1 MRFKKYYKDILSL
14 VSAILLLG
22 TTILINKYDVKQLYR
37 EFAGLRLKVDAQEK
51 VIEGLEDRVN
61 VLVVQNQ
68 RLLFDLDKHNET
80 RGSENALLLGRLKD
94 LEYKVEVL
102 SMKSTITNNGK
113 VFNDRF
119 EFVDKQENRIG
130 WYENNGQVLVAWK
143 DDYLTTKKVNVNT
156 IGEINLVPKIKKLD
170 KDEFVSYI
178 DESYLGGITIRGR
191 GEVQKIEPPRN
202 QFSFGPFIGVAY
214 NGVTGLTEPIVG
226 IGVSYNLIKVWDWR
240 WFFSLFIFINEE
252 ILHYEH

>member
-14 VSAILLLG
+14 VGTLLLLG

-37 EFAGLRLKVDAQEK
+37 EFATLSLKVNAQEK
-51 VIEGLEDRVN
+51 EIEGLEDKIST
-61 VLVVQNQ
+61 LIVQNQ
-68 RLLFDLDKHNET
+68 RLLNDLDEHNET
-80 RGSENALLLGRLKD
+80 RGSENTLLMQKIQD
-94 LEYKVEVL
+94 LEYKFEVL

-130 WYENNGQVLVAWK
+130 KYETNGQVLVAWK
-143 DDYLTTKKVNVNT
+143 DDYLATKKVNVNT
-156 IGEINLVPKIKKLD
+156 IGEINVIPKIKKLD

-178 DESYLGGITIRGR
+178 DETYLGGITIRGQ
-191 GEVQKIEPPRN
+191 GDVQKIEPPRN

-240 WFFSLFIFINEE
+240 
-252 ILHYEH
+252 

>member
-37 EFAGLRLKVDAQEK
+37 EFATLRLKVDAQEK
-51 VIEGLEDRVN
+51 VINGLEDRVN
-61 VLVVQNQ
+61 LLVVQNQ
-68 RLLFDLDKHNET
+68 RLLLDLDKHNKT
-80 RGSENALLLGRLKD
+80 RGSENVLLLERLYD
-94 LEYKVEVL
+94 LEQKVEIL
-102 SMKSTITNNGK
+102 SSKPLVSMTKGK

-119 EFVDKQENRIG
+119 EFEDKQVNRIG
-130 WYENNGQVLVAWK
+130 QYETKGQVLVAWR

-156 IGEINLVPKIKKLD
+156 IGEINLSPKIEKLD
-170 KDEFVSYI
+170 KDQFVSYI
-178 DESYLGGITIRGR
+178 DDVYLGGITIRGR
-191 GEVQKIEPPRN
+191 GEIQQIEPPRN

-240 WFFSLFIFINEE
+240 
-252 ILHYEH
+252 

>member
-14 VSAILLLG
+14 VGTLLLLG

-37 EFAGLRLKVDAQEK
+37 EFATLSLKVNAQEK
-51 VIEGLEDRVN
+51 KIEGLEDKVST
-61 VLVVQNQ
+61 LIVQNQ
-68 RLLFDLDKHNET
+68 RLLNDLEQHNET
-80 RGSENALLLGRLKD
+80 RGSENALLLERLYD
-94 LEYKVEVL
+94 LEQKVEIL
-102 SMKSTITNNGK
+102 SSKPLVSMTKGK

-119 EFVDKQENRIG
+119 EFEDKQVNRIG
-130 WYENNGQVLVAWK
+130 EYETTGQVLVAWR

-202 QFSFGPFIGVAY
+202 QLSVGPFIGVAY
-214 NGVTGLTEPIVG
+214 NNTTGLTEPVIG
-226 IGVSYNLIKVWDWR
+226 IGVTYNLLKIWDWR
-240 WFFSLFIFINEE
+240 
-252 ILHYEH
+252 

>member
-14 VSAILLLG
+14 VGTLLLLG

-37 EFAGLRLKVDAQEK
+37 EFATLSFKVNAQEK
-51 VIEGLEDRVN
+51 KIEGLEDKVST
-61 VLVVQNQ
+61 LIVQNQ
-68 RLLFDLDKHNET
+68 RLLNDLEQHNET
-80 RGSENALLLGRLKD
+80 RGSENALLLERLKD

-102 SMKSTITNNGK
+102 SMKTTLSNGK

-130 WYENNGQVLVAWK
+130 NYETKGQVLVAWK
-143 DDYLTTKKVNVNT
+143 DDYLATKKVNVNT
-156 IGEINLVPKIKKLD
+156 IGELNLVPKIKKLD

-178 DESYLGGITIRGR
+178 DDTYIGGITIRGR

-214 NGVTGLTEPIVG
+214 NGATGLTEPIVG
-226 IGVSYNLIKVWDWR
+226 VGVSYNLIKVWDWR
-240 WFFSLFIFINEE
+240 
-252 ILHYEH
+252 

>member
-14 VSAILLLG
+14 IASLSLLASVYFA
-22 TTILINKYDVKQLYR
+22 NHYDIKQLYR
-37 EFAGLRLKVDAQEK
+37 EFVGLRLKVQSQEK
-51 VIEGLEDRVN
+51 LIDSLEDRVN
-61 VLVVQNQ
+61 LLVVQNQ
-68 RLLFDLDKHNET
+68 RLLVDLSEHNET
-80 RGSENALLLGRLKD
+80 RGSENALLIQRIQD
-94 LEYKVEVL
+94 LEYKFEVL

-130 WYENNGQVLVAWK
+130 RYETNGQVLVAWK
-143 DDYLTTKKVNVNT
+143 GDYLATKKVNVNT

-170 KDEFVSYI
+170 KDEFISYI
-178 DESYLGGITIRGR
+178 DESYLGGITIRGQ

-214 NGVTGLTEPIVG
+214 NGVTGLTEPIIGV
-226 IGVSYNLIKVWDWR
+226 GVSYNLIKVWDWR
-240 WFFSLFIFINEE
+240 
-252 ILHYEH
+252 

>member
-14 VSAILLLG
+14 VGTVLLLG

-37 EFAGLRLKVDAQEK
+37 EFATLSLKVNVQEK
-51 VIEGLEDRVN
+51 KIEGLEDKVST
-61 VLVVQNQ
+61 LIVQNQ
-68 RLLFDLDKHNET
+68 RLLNDLDEHNET
-80 RGSENALLLGRLKD
+80 RGSENVLLLERLYD
-94 LEYKVEVL
+94 LEQKVEIL
-102 SMKSTITNNGK
+102 SSKPLVSITKGK

-119 EFVDKQENRIG
+119 EFEDKQVNRVG
-130 WYENNGQVLVAWK
+130 QYETKGQVLVAWR

-178 DESYLGGITIRGR
+178 DESYLGGITIRGQ

-214 NGVTGLTEPIVG
+214 NGVTGLTEPIIGV
-226 IGVSYNLIKVWDWR
+226 GVSYNLIKIWDWR
-240 WFFSLFIFINEE
+240 
-252 ILHYEH
+252 

>member
-51 VIEGLEDRVN
+51 VSEGLEDRVN

-80 RGSENALLLGRLKD
+80 RGSENALLMQKIQD
-94 LEYKVEVL
+94 LEYKFEVL

-130 WYENNGQVLVAWK
+130 RYETNGQVLVAWK

-178 DESYLGGITIRGR
+178 DESYLGGITIRGQ
-191 GEVQKIEPPRN
+191 GEVQKIEPQRN
-202 QFSFGPFIGVAY
+202 KVSWGQLFA
-214 NGVTGLTEPIVG
+214 VG
-226 IGVSYNLIKVWDWR
+226 
-240 WFFSLFIFINEE
+240 
-252 ILHYEH
+252 

>member
-1 MRFKKYYKDILSL
+1 MQFKKYYKNIFSL
-14 VSAILLLG
+14 VSAVLLLG

-37 EFAGLRLKVDAQEK
+37 EFATLRLKVNAQEK
-51 VIEGLEDRVN
+51 EIKSLEDRVN

-68 RLLFDLDKHNET
+68 RLITDLEEHNET
-80 RGSENALLLGRLKD
+80 RGSENALLMEKLQD

-102 SMKSTITNNGK
+102 SMKSTLSNGK

-119 EFVDKQENRIG
+119 EFTDKQVNRVG
-130 WYENNGQVLVAWK
+130 QYETKGQVLVAWK
-143 DDYLTTKKVNVNT
+143 DDYLATKKVNVNT
-156 IGEINLVPKIKKLD
+156 IGEINLSPKIEKLNKK
-170 KDEFVSYI
+170 EFVSYI
-178 DESYLGGITIRGR
+178 DETYIGGITIRGR

-214 NGVTGLTEPIVG
+214 NNVTGLTEPIIG

-240 WFFSLFIFINEE
+240 
-252 ILHYEH
+252 

>member
-14 VSAILLLG
+14 VGAVLLLG

-37 EFAGLRLKVDAQEK
+37 EFATLSLKVNVQEK
-51 VIEGLEDRVN
+51 KIEGLEDKVST
-61 VLVVQNQ
+61 LIVQNQ
-68 RLLFDLDKHNET
+68 RLLNDLEQHNET
-80 RGSENALLLGRLKD
+80 RGNENVLLLERLYD
-94 LEYKVEVL
+94 LEQKVEIL
-102 SMKSTITNNGK
+102 SSKPLVSMTKGK

-119 EFVDKQENRIG
+119 EFEDKQVNRIG
-130 WYENNGQVLVAWK
+130 QYETKGQVLVAWR

-156 IGEINLVPKIKKLD
+156 IGEINLSPKIEKLD
-170 KDEFVSYI
+170 KDKFVSYI
-178 DESYLGGITIRGR
+178 DDVYLGGITIRGR
-191 GEVQKIEPPRN
+191 GEIQQIEPPRN

-240 WFFSLFIFINEE
+240 
-252 ILHYEH
+252 

>member
-1 MRFKKYYKDILSL
+1 MRFKKYYKDILSI
-14 VSAILLLG
+14 VSALLLLG

-37 EFAGLRLKVDAQEK
+37 EFVGLRLKVDAQEK
-51 VIEGLEDRVN
+51 QIGGLEDKVST
-61 VLVVQNQ
+61 LIVQNQ
-68 RLLFDLDKHNET
+68 RLLKDLEQHNET
-80 RGSENALLLGRLKD
+80 RGNENTLLLERLKD

-102 SMKSTITNNGK
+102 SMKNTLSNGK

-119 EFVDKQENRIG
+119 EFTDKQVNRVG
-130 WYENNGQVLVAWK
+130 QYETKGQVLVAWK
-143 DDYLTTKKVNVNT
+143 DDYLATKKVNVNT
-156 IGEINLVPKIKKLD
+156 IGEINLSPKIEKLN

-178 DESYLGGITIRGR
+178 DETYVGGITIRGR

-214 NGVTGLTEPIVG
+214 NNVTGLTEPIIG

-240 WFFSLFIFINEE
+240 
-252 ILHYEH
+252 

>member
-1 MRFKKYYKDILSL
+1 MQFKNYYKDIISI
-14 VSAILLLG
+14 VSAVLLLG

-37 EFAGLRLKVDAQEK
+37 EFATLRLKVDAQEK
-51 VIEGLEDRVN
+51 EIKSLEDRVN

-68 RLLFDLDKHNET
+68 RLITDLEEHNET
-80 RGSENALLLGRLKD
+80 RGSENALLMEKLQD

-102 SMKSTITNNGK
+102 SMKNTLSSGK

-119 EFVDKQENRIG
+119 EFTDKQVNRVG
-130 WYENNGQVLVAWK
+130 QYETKGQVLVAWK
-143 DDYLTTKKVNVNT
+143 DDYLATKKVNVNT
-156 IGEINLVPKIKKLD
+156 IGEINLSPKIEKLN

-178 DESYLGGITIRGR
+178 DETYIGGITIRGR

-214 NGVTGLTEPIVG
+214 NNVTGLTEPIIG

-240 WFFSLFIFINEE
+240 
-252 ILHYEH
+252 